1 MLYILADKLSCMS
14 TGHNLDLSH
23 LREEVTLDTNS
34 TKHSLERPPEMPN
47 YHFGCGTFEEHR
59 NKSADSILVPP
70 MTPTIMTDLTFF
82 NFLNKLYSPSGLKI
96 SSQKNLGLNV

>member
-23 LREEVTLDTNS
+23 PREEVTLDTNS

-47 YHFGCGTFEEHR
+47 YHFGSGTFEEHR

-70 MTPTIMTDLTFF
+70 MTPTIMTDLTFLIF
-82 NFLNKLYSPSGLKI
+82 SIIICLLSGLTI
-96 SSQKNLGLNV
+96 SSQKILGLQV